1 MQVKILFILKK
12 KPDENIKTII
22 AESSKESE
30 VTVVDLQENQNYESL
45 VELIEGCDKVITW

>member
-1 MQVKILFILKK
+1 VKILFILKK
-12 KPDENIKTII
+12 KPDENIKKIM

-45 VELIEGCDKVITW
+45 IELIEGCDKVITW